1 MISEGMKDFLIYLI
15 QILPVVIMPIII
27 FILAFFPLIAVFYGW
42 YTKKKLNAILLGALP
57 LPVLMIVSI
66 LLKGLSPLE
75 EDWILGVV
83 LYFLSL
89 IGVGGLCGY
98 FASFE
103 TKKYLAAAFGFSFL
117 WMIICLSITR

>member
-15 QILPVVIMPIII
+15 QILPVVIMPIY
-27 FILAFFPLIAVFYGW
+27 ILAFFPLIAVFYGW
-42 YTKKKLNAILLGALP
+42 YTQNRIVASLLGALP

-117 WMIICLSITR
+117 WMIICLSITM

>member
-15 QILPVVIMPIII
+15 QILPVVIMPIY
-27 FILAFFPLIAVFYGW
+27 ILAFFPLIAVFYGW
-42 YTKKKLNAILLGALP
+42 YTQNRIVASLLGALP

-75 EDWILGVV
+75 EDWILGVIV
-83 LYFLSL
+83 YFLSL

-117 WMIICLSITR
+117 WMIICLSITM

>member
-1 MISEGMKDFLIYLI
+1 MISEGIKDFLVSLL
-15 QILPVVIMPIII
+15 QILPVVIMPIIC
-27 FILAFFPLIAVFYGW
+27 ILAFFPLIAVFYGW

-57 LPVLMIVSI
+57 LPVLMIISI
-66 LLKGLSPLE
+66 LLKGLSPSD
-75 EDWILGVV
+75 EDWILGVI

-103 TKKYLAAAFGFSFL
+103 TKKYLALAFVFSFL
-117 WMIICLSITR
+117 WMIICFSIAM